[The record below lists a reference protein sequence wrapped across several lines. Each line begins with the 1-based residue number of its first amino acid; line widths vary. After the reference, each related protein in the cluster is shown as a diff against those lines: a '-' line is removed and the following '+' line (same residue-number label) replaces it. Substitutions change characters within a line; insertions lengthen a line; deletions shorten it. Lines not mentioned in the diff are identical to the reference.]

1 MQVEEVIYK
10 AIKSVLREEKTREDV
25 EKFVVEKGSFHSSG
39 GQFLLEEDRGEESNI
54 KFNYPIIQT
63 KGSDGE
69 KPIIIGHG
77 LNEGDYSKLIPWA
90 LELARRL
97 KRPIIIFPLTFHLNR
112 RPSWWVKRAVVSYR
126 KRRHIPYSTPMN
138 AVISERLDLHP
149 ERIFLGA
156 LQSFWDVVEFLKS
169 IGGAD
174 FLGYSLGGFLFLSL
188 LLEGVPEGSK
198 LVLFCS
204 GSRFEDSRPQSPLI
218 MDQAA
223 AEKVKDFYRN
233 WEPQDNS
240 PPSKWFKN
248 LFLGKGDIKIRV
260 NALRKN
266 ILIIAGRNDKVTP
279 LFSIEENLGT
289 KADIVLDLG
298 IHEVP
303 FNAEEKDLED
313 QKSLHEKLKRSFVPS
328 EKFKKVFRKFIEATT
343 EFLGNE

>member
-1 MQVEEVIYK
+1 MQTEEVVYK
-10 AIKSVLREEKTREDV
+10 AIRSVLRGEKTKDIREFII
-25 EKFVVEKGSFHSSG
+25 EGGSFHSSG
-39 GQFLLEEDRGEESNI
+39 GRFLLDEDRSEESNI
-54 KFNYPIIQT
+54 RFNYPIIKT
-63 KGSDGE
+63 KNSRNG
-69 KPIIIGHG
+69 KPIVIGHG

-97 KRPIIIFPLTFHLNR
+97 RRPMIIFPLTFHLNR
-112 RPSWWVKRAVVSYR
+112 RPPWWVKRAVVCYR
-126 KRRHIPYSTPMN
+126 RRKHIPYSTPMN

-156 LQSFWDVVEFLKS
+156 LQSFWDMVKLLES
-169 IGGAD
+169 IGSAD

-188 LLEGVPEGSK
+188 LLEGIAEDSK

-218 MDQAA
+218 MDQAT
-223 AEKVKDFYRN
+223 AEKIKDFYSN

-240 PPSKWFKN
+240 PPSRWFRD
-248 LFLGKGDIKIRV
+248 LFLGKGDIRNRV
-260 NALRKN
+260 NAVREK
-266 ILIIAGRNDKVTP
+266 ILVVAGKNDKVTP

-289 KADIVLDLG
+289 KADLVLDLG

-303 FNAEEKDLED
+303 FNAHEEDLED
-313 QKSLHEKLKRSFVPS
+313 QKSLHEKLKRSFTPS
-328 EKFKKVFRKFIEATT
+328 ERFRRVFEEFIGASV